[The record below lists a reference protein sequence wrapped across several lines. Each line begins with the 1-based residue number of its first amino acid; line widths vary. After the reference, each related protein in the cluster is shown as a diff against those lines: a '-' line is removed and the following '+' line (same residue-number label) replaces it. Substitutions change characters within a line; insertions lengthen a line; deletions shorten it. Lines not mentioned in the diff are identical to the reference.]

1 MSNIDYISSAKER
14 MSSRGASWVQAE
26 DKFLIAEA
34 LATSLL
40 TRLQASISETN
51 SASLIVSGGSTP
63 APVFK
68 ALSGADIDWS
78 RVLVTLADERWV
90 PPGHADSN
98 ESLVRDTLMVDK
110 AASAKFV
117 SLYRPDIS
125 PDQALGSITAD
136 VKAMGSPFTAVVLG
150 MGSDGHTASLF
161 PDAPEHELVAA
172 MDLNST
178 DTVMMMHP
186 PSVPQARITLTRAA
200 LLNAKHRYLHI
211 TGEQKCQVLCD
222 AVGNDPGAR
231 YQAGMAPVTGLLLE
245 SPESVSVYWSP

>member
-1 MSNIDYISSAKER
+1 MSSIDYVSSAKDR
-14 MSSRGASWVQAE
+14 MSSHGASWVQAA
-26 DKFLIAEA
+26 DKLLLADALSDSLIQRLEA
-34 LATSLL
+34 SL
-40 TRLQASISETN
+40 SELN

-68 ALSGADIDWS
+68 ALSSADIDWS
-78 RVLVTLADERWV
+78 RVSVTLADERWV

-110 AASAKFV
+110 AAAAQFV
-117 SLYRPDIS
+117 SLYRPDS
-125 PDQALGSITAD
+125 TPEQVLGNITAD
-136 VKAMGSPFTAVVLG
+136 VKAMGSPFTAVILG
-150 MGSDGHTASLF
+150 MGNDGHTASLF
-161 PDAPEHELVAA
+161 PDAPEHELTAA
-172 MDLNST
+172 MDLDSAET
-178 DTVMMMHP
+178 LMMMHP

-222 AVGNDPGAR
+222 AVGNEPGAR